1 MKGDWWEW
9 QPTNQRI
16 PLFLGIGFF
25 CLTCFSPCI
34 YFPFDGHE
42 FSIRRLWGW
51 GVCGNTFGTQGQP
64 ETRFMLNKKQDTEN
78 TVYEVK
84 ALGTRKN
91 HHFCGHW
98 FLKFHF
104 GGCGSVGRIF
114 KHTYGVDPK
123 FKIKKREK
131 WKMIL
136 CIFFF
141 PLKGDALDEREE
153 FYRNVCVCFLA
164 MHKWFISIWSHTK

>member
-1 MKGDWWEW
+1 MIIKGDWWEL
-9 QPTNQRI
+9 QPSNQTI
-16 PLFLGIGFF
+16 PLFLGIGPF
-25 CLTCFSPCI
+25 CRTCLPPCI
-34 YFPFDGHE
+34 YFPFEGHE

-51 GVCGNTFGTQGQP
+51 GVCGNTFGTQGRP

-78 TVYEVK
+78 TAHEVK

-91 HHFCGHW
+91 HYFCGHW
-98 FLKFHF
+98 FLKFNF

-114 KHTYGVDPK
+114 KHTSGVYPK
-123 FKIKKREK
+123 FKIKG
-131 WKMIL
+131 KMKNDSVH
-136 CIFFF
+136 IFS

-164 MHKWFISIWSHTK
+164 MHK